1 MLFNIGGSTSLSL
14 CKCERNEEGYC
25 EMVMRWVGEYYD
37 WKNDPKFT
45 KAYNNYTR
53 RNIELFVNEK

>member
-1 MLFNIGGSTSLSL
+1 
-14 CKCERNEEGYC
+14 
-25 EMVMRWVGEYYD
+25 MVMNWVGEYYD

-53 RNIELFVNEK
+53 RNIELFVTEK